1 MADVD
6 VPGTSDGQPGAAPPR
21 SRMRRRTRRR
31 RRLAEQ
37 RPLES
42 LEQRES
48 RRGARARQAAGMAVN
63 GPWQWQWRRQH
74 RRRRTVGCMLWIL
87 TLLAVLLVLSL
98 LFGGLERGRK
108 TGGIHPPG
116 PVPAQLAAPPV
127 TAFTAVVRSAHERHP
142 SDHRQHPGLPL

>member
-6 VPGTSDGQPGAAPPR
+6 IPGTGDGQPGAAPPR
-21 SRMRRRTRRR
+21 RRARRRR

-42 LEQRES
+42 REERES

-98 LFGGLERGRK
+98 LFGGFERGHK
-108 TGGIHPPG
+108 AGGIRPPG
-116 PVPAQLAAPPV
+116 PVPAQLAPHRTV
-127 TAFTAVVRSAHERHP
+127 VTAVVLGTGPDARALAVQGSA
-142 SDHRQHPGLPL
+142 S